1 MATVNGEFAGNVDPG
16 DHALELAVR
25 PPDWVN
31 PVVGDRYDLIAI
43 GGGTAGLVAA
53 AGAAGL
59 GVGLRVALIER
70 DRLGGDCLNVGCVP
84 SKALIRSARVVGDLR
99 RGSGLGV
106 TVDGAIAV
114 DFAAVMGRLRAVRGA
129 IAPHD
134 SAERFRRLG
143 VDVFFG
149 AAKFVGRDAIA
160 VGGQTLRFKKAVI
173 ATGGR
178 AARPEIDGLE
188 SVGYHTN
195 ETIFEIRDR
204 PDRLAV
210 IGGGPIGCELAQ
222 TFQRLGAQVT
232 LFQRGSQ
239 LLPKEEPAAAAIV
252 QTSLQE
258 DGVNILL
265 ETQPHR
271 AEISA
276 TGEKLLHYR
285 QADGTDAAIAV
296 DTILLAAGR
305 VPNVEGLDLETAGV
319 DYDRS
324 GVRVNDFLQTT
335 NPKIFAAGDICMA
348 WKFTHAADA
357 AARIALKNAL
367 FAPLGLGRSRL
378 SALTV
383 PWVTFTD
390 PEVARVG
397 LSETEAQAQERAIG
411 VITIDL
417 ADVDRARTDGE
428 TDGFLKII
436 HAAGGDRILGA
447 TLVSRHAGETVSE
460 LTTAIVGGI
469 GLGQLASVIHP
480 YPTQADCIKKA
491 ADAYRRTLLKPR
503 TRTLLRWISRLS

>member
-1 MATVNGEFAGNVDPG
+1 MATVNGEFEGIFEDG
-16 DHALELAVR
+16 DRALELAVR

-31 PVVGDRYDLIAI
+31 PVAGDRYDLIAI

-59 GVGLRVALIER
+59 GLGLRVALIER

-99 RGSGLGV
+99 RGAGLGV
-106 TVDGAIAV
+106 TADGVAV
-114 DFAAVMGRLRAVRGA
+114 DFERVMGRLRAVRGA

-134 SAERFRRLG
+134 SAQRFTALG

-149 AAKFVGRDAIA
+149 EAQFVGRDAIA

-188 SVGYHTN
+188 AVGYHTN
-195 ETIFEIRDR
+195 ATIFEIRDR

-222 TFQRLGAQVT
+222 TFQRLGSQVT
-232 LFQRGSQ
+232 LFQRASQ
-239 LLPKEEPAAAAIV
+239 LLPKEEAAAAAIV
-252 QTSLQE
+252 QTALQE
-258 DGVNILL
+258 DGVNLLL

-271 AEISA
+271 AEITA

-285 QADGTDAAIAV
+285 RADGTDAAIAV
-296 DTILLAAGR
+296 DAILLAAGR
-305 VPNVEGLDLETAGV
+305 VPNVEGLNLGAAGV
-319 DYDRS
+319 DHDPS
-324 GVRVNDFLQTT
+324 GVRVNDFLQTS

-357 AARIALKNAL
+357 AARIVLKNAL

-378 SALTV
+378 SSLTI

-397 LSETEAQAQERAIG
+397 LSETEAQAQGRAIG
-411 VITIDL
+411 VITINL

-447 TLVSRHAGETVSE
+447 TLVSRHAGETISE

-503 TRTLLRWISRLS
+503 TRTLLRWLSRLS